1 MKIRADF
8 VTNSS
13 SSSFTVVQ
21 LKSPSLKKWLKEN
34 EISMEELEEKLAGEI
49 NGDGSGEEGCEKL
62 EDCEGVAEMILELLG
77 EGEEELCEYV
87 EENKEAINKKSSADI
102 YCASQFECDPPR
114 IDFLSINNHGA
125 YLESYGFEELSEEDV
140 EEIEEEYGEPV
151 TDDFW
156 EWTPK
161 LMKMMIKKM
170 SDNEMNM
177 MIQEMSDDETD
188 EDE

>member
-1 MKIRADF
+1 MKIRTDF

-21 LKSPSLKKWLKEN
+21 MKSPSLKKWLKEN
-34 EISMEELEEKLAGEI
+34 EISMKELEEKLAGEI
-49 NGDGSGEEGCEKL
+49 DGDGSGAEGCEKL

-87 EENKEAINKKSSADI
+87 EENKEAINKNSSASI
-102 YCASQFECDPPR
+102 YCVSQFECEAPE
-114 IDFLSINNHGA
+114 INFLSIDKYGTDS
-125 YLESYGFEELSEEDV
+125 ESYDLEELSEEDI
-140 EEIEEEYGEPV
+140 EEIEEEYGKPIS
-151 TDDFW
+151 DDFS

-161 LMKMMIKKM
+161 LMKMMIQK
-170 SDNEMNM
+170 
-177 MIQEMSDDETD
+177 MSDDETD

>member
-21 LKSPSLKKWLKEN
+21 LKSPSLEKWLEEN
-34 EISMEELEEKLAGEI
+34 GISMEELEEKLAGEI
-49 NGDGSGEEGCEKL
+49 DGDGSGAEGCEEL
-62 EDCEGVAEMILELLG
+62 EGCEGVAEMILELLG
-77 EGEEELCEYV
+77 EREEELCEYV
-87 EENKEAINKKSSADI
+87 EENKEAINKNSSADI

-114 IDFLSINNHGA
+114 INFLSINNNGA
-125 YLESYGFEELSEEDV
+125 YLESYGFEELSVEDM
-140 EEIEEEYGEPV
+140 EEIEEECGECI
-151 TDDFW
+151 TCDFY

-161 LMKMMIKKM
+161 LMNMMIKKL
-170 SDNEMNM
+170 SN
-177 MIQEMSDDETD
+177 DEID

>member
-49 NGDGSGEEGCEKL
+49 DGDGSGAEGCEKL
-62 EDCEGVAEMILELLG
+62 EGCEGVAEMILDLLG
-77 EGEEELCEYV
+77 EDEEELCGYV
-87 EENKEAINKKSSADI
+87 EENKEAINKNSRASI
-102 YCASQFECDPPR
+102 YCVSQFESDPPE
-114 IDFLSINNHGA
+114 INFLSIDKYGA
-125 YLESYGFEELSEEDV
+125 DSESYDLGELSEEDV

-161 LMKMMIKKM
+161 LMDMIIKK
-170 SDNEMNM
+170 
-177 MIQEMSDDETD
+177 MSDDETD

>member
-21 LKSPSLKKWLKEN
+21 MKSPSLKKWLKEN
-34 EISMEELEEKLAGEI
+34 EISMKELEEKLAGEI
-49 NGDGSGEEGCEKL
+49 DGDGSGAEGCEKL

-87 EENKEAINKKSSADI
+87 EENKEAINKNSSASI
-102 YCASQFECDPPR
+102 YCVSQFECEAPE
-114 IDFLSINNHGA
+114 INFLSIDKYGTDS
-125 YLESYGFEELSEEDV
+125 ESYDLEELSEEDI
-140 EEIEEEYGEPV
+140 EEIEEEYGKPIS
-151 TDDFW
+151 DDFS

-161 LMKMMIKKM
+161 LMKMMIQK
-170 SDNEMNM
+170 
-177 MIQEMSDDETD
+177 MSDDEID

>member
-21 LKSPSLKKWLKEN
+21 MKSPSLKKWLKEN

-87 EENKEAINKKSSADI
+87 EENKEAINKNSSASI
-102 YCASQFECDPPR
+102 YCVSQFECEAPE
-114 IDFLSINNHGA
+114 INFLSIDKYGTDS
-125 YLESYGFEELSEEDV
+125 ESYDLEELSEEDI
-140 EEIEEEYGEPV
+140 EEIEEEYGKSIS
-151 TDDFW
+151 DDFS

-170 SDNEMNM
+170 SD
-177 MIQEMSDDETD
+177 DETD